1 MDMTITTPALLFPA
15 ISLLLLA
22 YTNRFLVLA
31 DVIRRLRRMEEEDS
45 SDLIERQI
53 KNLRRRLY
61 LIKTMQTFGVLSF
74 IICTVSMFSLLL
86 KHQMLGGI
94 LFGASLVSLV
104 ISLIYSLR
112 EVSCSMNAIN
122 IELERMK
129 EK

>member
-1 MDMTITTPALLFPA
+1 MTITTPALLFPA

-31 DVIRRLRRMEEEDS
+31 DVIRRLRRMEQEDS
-45 SDLIERQI
+45 SDIITRQI

-61 LIKTMQTFGVLSF
+61 FIKTMQTFGVLSF

-86 KHQMLGGI
+86 KYQMLGGI
-94 LFGASLVSLV
+94 LFGVSLISLV

-122 IELERMK
+122 IELEQIK